1 MAIVFAQAGA
11 SIAAF
16 DVQDISE
23 TVELVRKE
31 GAKAKGW
38 VLDVRNDD
46 AVSAAIDEVEKEV
59 GPIHILVNLAGIVGS
74 RPLLMD
80 NFKNIMNTIDI
91 NFGGVPYLSV
101 RPLILDHA
109 LDVESYTTHE
119 AKEGRY
125 HYQCGFESRK

>member
-23 TVELVRKE
+23 TVELVKKE

-38 VLDVRNDD
+38 SLDARNED
-46 AVSAAIDEVEKEV
+46 AMSAAIEEVEKEV

-80 NFKNIMNTIDI
+80 NFKNIMNTMDI
-91 NFGGVPYLSV
+91 NFGGVLYLST
-101 RPLILDHA
+101 RPLMIDYA
-109 LDVESYTTHE
+109 LYVESYTTHE
-119 AKEGRY
+119 AKEGRH
-125 HYQCGFESRK
+125 HYQCGFKSRK